1 MTHCKRPKYIAILWQ
16 IRLSTILNEC
26 PDNFNNGSR
35 FEMLIRYKVSES
47 GKRVPIARIYTKS
60 EHGIDRGLVDRDAVS
75 VVDRLKRQGYDTY
88 IVGGA
93 VRDLMLGSQPKDFDI
108 ATQAYPKQIRKVFW
122 NSRVIGRRFK
132 LVHVFFQEKI
142 IEVSTFRSS
151 EQGELGEHNVY
162 GTIEEDAKRR
172 DFTLNSLYYDPI
184 EEQVLDF
191 TDAFKDMEHRR
202 IQSII
207 PLNVTFIEDPV
218 RMIRCIKYA
227 ATTGFSIPFRLKM
240 ALRKHAKGLALC
252 SDSRMTEEVFKIL
265 KTGHS
270 AGILGSLIDYHMF
283 RYMLPNLDA
292 SLQSGK
298 NKALT
303 SEFENSLAHLDSQ
316 LRHESDR
323 IQGRA
328 SMIVALID
336 PFLTF
341 PHEYENSHELFKEV
355 FKQIK
360 SLIHPITPPN
370 YEVEKAVE
378 ILFAREGIKVPRNAV
393 RKPKTPNKPQTG
405 ETRNAHA
412 PSRRRGQGSAKSRS
426 GAPRTRSSKKTDKN
440 QNVALNQTASSESE

>member
-1 MTHCKRPKYIAILWQ
+1 
-16 IRLSTILNEC
+16 
-26 PDNFNNGSR
+26 
-35 FEMLIRYKVSES
+35 MLIRYKLSES
-47 GKRVPIARIYTKS
+47 GKRVPIAKIYTKS
-60 EHGIDRGLVDRDAVS
+60 EHGIDRSLVDRDAVA
-75 VVDRLKRQGYDTY
+75 VVDRLKHQGYDTY

-93 VRDLMLGSQPKDFDI
+93 VRDLMLGSRPKDFDI

-132 LVHVFFQEKI
+132 LVHVYFQEKI

-191 TDAFKDMEHRR
+191 TDAFKDMGQRR
-202 IQSII
+202 IQTII
-207 PLNVTFIEDPV
+207 PLNVTFVEDPV

-265 KTGHS
+265 KTNHS
-270 AGILGSLIDYHMF
+270 ANIFSSLLDYQMF
-283 RYMLPNLDA
+283 CYMLPNLDV

-298 NKALT
+298 NKSLT
-303 SEFENSLAHLDSQ
+303 KEFQNSLGHLDD
-316 LRHESDR
+316 LIKHESDR
-323 IQGRA
+323 VQGRA

-336 PFLTF
+336 PFLVF
-341 PHEYENSHELFKEV
+341 PTEYENSHELFKDV

-405 ETRNAHA
+405 ETRNTHA
-412 PSRRRGQGSAKSRS
+412 PSKRRGPHPSGSRS
-426 GAPRTRSSKKTDKN
+426 RGGASRGKVSGSSDLMKGQNRTRGVRGTEQDA
-440 QNVALNQTASSESE
+440 VAERDSADRD